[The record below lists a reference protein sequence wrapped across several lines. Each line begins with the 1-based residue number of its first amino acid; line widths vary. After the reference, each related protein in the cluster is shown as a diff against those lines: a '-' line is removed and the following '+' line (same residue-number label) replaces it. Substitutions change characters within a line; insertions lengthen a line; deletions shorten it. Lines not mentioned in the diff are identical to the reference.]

1 MCSTLTTLF
10 TATHTHTRTHKQVYP
25 HSAVRICQGC
35 SALFCFFFA
44 FCVFLCARFRTHRST
59 HPFAK
64 KQPTNQRA
72 QSVFLALF
80 LTSPPL
86 FLTFLPLWKP
96 REGPKRLLRL

>member
-1 MCSTLTTLF
+1 MQHTDDSFYGYTH
-10 TATHTHTRTHKQVYP
+10 AHTHAQASI
-25 HSAVRICQGC
+25 SA
-35 SALFCFFFA
+35 FCGPNMPRMLRVVLFFFA